1 MLIAWTEHSYWGLL
15 LFSAV

>member
-1 MLIAWTEHSYWGLL
+1 MLVAWTEHSFWVLL